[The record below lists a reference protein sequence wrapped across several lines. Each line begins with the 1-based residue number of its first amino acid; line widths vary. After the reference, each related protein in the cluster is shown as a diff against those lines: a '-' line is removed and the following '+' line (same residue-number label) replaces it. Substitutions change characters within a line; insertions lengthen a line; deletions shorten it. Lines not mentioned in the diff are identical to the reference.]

1 MSVTIDPTHLR
12 IQRVTVTG
20 SRLQCNAFPRW
31 TQTERTH
38 DPVRLACLST
48 VQRVCVAGAQ
58 VSSTELLDVAIHGLS
73 HRLRHA
79 RHTQRDGG
87 ASEESCLRAGEHACE
102 RAHTHLTF
110 TLLSLVDP
118 VDDATNAYHHDRE
131 GDHARRRSPAHL
143 TLPVE

>member
-1 MSVTIDPTHLR
+1 MFVH
-12 IQRVTVTG
+12 G
-20 SRLQCNAFPRW
+20 A
-31 TQTERTH
+31 EM
-38 DPVRLACLST
+38 
-48 VQRVCVAGAQ
+48 CVAGAQ
-58 VSSTELLDVAIHGLS
+58 VSSTELLDVTIHSLS

-118 VDDATNAYHHDRE
+118 VDDAANTYHHDRE